1 MFPDYAWTNEIN
13 KPFFLMQHNLSE
25 EKILKEAL
33 SERFHQISE
42 KIMNKV
48 SNPLVYQIPRIQIQK
63 NSRSSSFHQETLRR
77 NLSRVQACKIL
88 LYADDIILVAKDVAE
103 QRKQLNIMGRFAQAS
118 GLITNRLFLLQFI
131 C

>member
-63 NSRSSSFHQETLRR
+63 NQDNQNDEKEIKIDENHENIIEEIQTDEKKGFKYLKIKNNLLR
-77 NLSRVQACKIL
+77 
-88 LYADDIILVAKDVAE
+88 
-103 QRKQLNIMGRFAQAS
+103 
-118 GLITNRLFLLQFI
+118 
-131 C
+131 